1 MARVLLLSKQIEN
14 CTMGKTGKKMSAGTE
29 NQIEIATEFLLSAV
43 GPGAPDL
50 ANEELRRAF
59 RGGDFDQTRYWRAV
73 KDRSIRR
80 LIAEGLLEGP
90 AKGEGN
96 NVIYADFG
104 VNRARNGDTDG
115 G

>member
-1 MARVLLLSKQIEN
+1 
-14 CTMGKTGKKMSAGTE
+14 MSAGTE

-73 KDRSIRR
+73 KERSIRR
-80 LIAEGLLEGP
+80 LIDAGLLEGP
-90 AKGEGN
+90 ARGGGN
-96 NVIYADFG
+96 NVIHADFG
-104 VNRARNGDTDG
+104 LNRARSGPGAGMGRPDHGAAKPTPE
-115 G
+115 

>member
-1 MARVLLLSKQIEN
+1 
-14 CTMGKTGKKMSAGTE
+14 MSAGTE

-80 LIAEGLLEGP
+80 LIDEGLLEGP
-90 AKGEGN
+90 AVGEGEGN

-104 VNRARNGDTDG
+104 LNHPRGKG
-115 G
+115 GAEDV

>member
-1 MARVLLLSKQIEN
+1 
-14 CTMGKTGKKMSAGTE
+14 MSAGTE

-80 LIAEGLLEGP
+80 LIDEGLLEGP
-90 AKGEGN
+90 AVGEGEGN

-104 VNRARNGDTDG
+104 LSHPRGRGSAEDV
-115 G
+115 